1 MNVEN
6 IGQLFNRYVD
16 FINRLSDYNRYNNN
30 IKHLLYIII
39 PSFIYKYGVENEKV
53 ILDCFSKTLIYESD
67 KIANNHV
74 SAFFGRNL
82 RHIDSNYQIDSYVII
97 NKKTTNNFIELLD
110 AIIHEFNHA
119 INSIKNEMK
128 IDDKNIYLRTG
139 ISYIKYDKSDITKPI
154 SKNDNYILEEIIN
167 TKQTSDIMNWLNT
180 LNSVNINNYE
190 VTNLIDILKSEFG
203 KQYTSQAYLLQS
215 YVCKTLVDNK
225 SFMRTLEKLRY
236 AGQVDE
242 IEYWFDN
249 ITGRVGD
256 FNKINSLLLDLSS
269 NEEKMISAKIFKNKY
284 VNNIRKINNSI
295 VAIIDTF
302 NNNCVYK

>member
-16 FINRLSDYNRYNNN
+16 FVNSLSDYNSYNNN

-67 KIANNHV
+67 KIANDHV

-82 RHIDSNYQIDSYVII
+82 RYIDSNYQIDSYVII
-97 NKKTTNNFIELLD
+97 NKNTTNNFIELLD

-128 IDDKNIYLRTG
+128 IDDKSIYLRTG

-180 LNSVNINNYE
+180 LDSANINNYE
-190 VTNLIDILKSEFG
+190 VTNLINRLKSEFG

-215 YVCKTLVDNK
+215 YVCKTLIDNK

>member
-97 NKKTTNNFIELLD
+97 NKNTTNNFIELLD

>member
-97 NKKTTNNFIELLD
+97 NKNTTNNFIELLD

-190 VTNLIDILKSEFG
+190 VTNLIDRLKSEFG